1 MVQEPQPIPTSEFAD
16 VESVDSI
23 ISALY
28 NSISFGAGEQPDSNR
43 LRSLFMP
50 GAHLIHVKTDAA
62 DTMDVETFIDR
73 LVQQIQAGILTEF
86 IEAELARHTKS
97 FGNIAQVFS
106 TFETR
111 LVTDY
116 RSSSARGI
124 HSIQLMR
131 YGDRWWI
138 TNLLWDDEQSDK
150 PIPAK
155 YLPEQQFPESSE

>member
-1 MVQEPQPIPTSEFAD
+1 MLQEPEPIPTSESAD
-16 VESVDSI
+16 VESVDSVVR
-23 ISALY
+23 ALY
-28 NSISFGAGEQPDSNR
+28 EAISFGDGSQPDSNR

-50 GAHLIHVKTDAA
+50 GAHLIHVKTDVI
-62 DTMDVETFIDR
+62 DTMDVETFISR
-73 LVQQIQAGILTEF
+73 LLQQIQAGILTEF
-86 IEAELARHTKS
+86 VEAELARCTET

-150 PIPAK
+150 PIPPE
-155 YLPEQQFPESSE
+155 YLPEQQVPESSE

>member
-1 MVQEPQPIPTSEFAD
+1 MVQEPQSIPTSEFGD
-16 VESVDSI
+16 VDSLDSI
-23 ISALY
+23 IRALY
-28 NSISFGAGEQPDSNR
+28 DSISFRAGEQPDSNR

-50 GAHLIHVKTDAA
+50 GAQLIHVKTDVV
-62 DTMDVETFIDR
+62 DTMDVETFVAR
-73 LVQQIQAGILTEF
+73 LIQQVEAGSLTEF
-86 IEAELARHTKS
+86 IEAELARRTET

-111 LVTDY
+111 LITDY

-150 PIPAK
+150 SIPPE
-155 YLPEQQFPESSE
+155 YLSEHPVSESPE

>member
-1 MVQEPQPIPTSEFAD
+1 MVKEPQSIPTSKFAD
-16 VESVDSI
+16 VDSLDSI
-23 ISALY
+23 IQALY
-28 NSISFGAGEQPDSNR
+28 DSISFRAGEQPNSNR

-50 GAHLIHVKTDAA
+50 GAQLVHVKTNVV
-62 DTMDVETFIDR
+62 DTMDVKTFMTR
-73 LVQQIQAGILTEF
+73 LIQQIQAGNLTEF
-86 IEAELARHTKS
+86 IEAELARRTET

-111 LVTDY
+111 LVTEY

-138 TNLLWDDEQSDK
+138 TNLLWDDEQNDK
-150 PIPAK
+150 PIPPQ
-155 YLPEQQFPESSE
+155 YLPEHQVSESSE

>member
-1 MVQEPQPIPTSEFAD
+1 MVQEPQSIPTSEFAD
-16 VESVDSI
+16 VDSLDSI
-23 ISALY
+23 IRALY
-28 NSISFGAGEQPDSNR
+28 DSISFRAGEQPDSNR

-50 GAHLIHVKTDAA
+50 GAQLVHVKTDVV
-62 DTMDVETFIDR
+62 DTMDVETFINR
-73 LVQQIQAGILTEF
+73 LIQQIQAGSLTEF
-86 IEAELARHTKS
+86 IEAELARRTET

-124 HSIQLMR
+124 NSIQLMR

-150 PIPAK
+150 PIPPE
-155 YLPEQQFPESSE
+155 YLSEHPVSESPE

>member
-1 MVQEPQPIPTSEFAD
+1 MVQEPQPIPTSEFTD

-23 ISALY
+23 IRALY
-28 NSISFGAGEQPDSNR
+28 DAISFGAGEQPDSNR

-50 GAHLIHVKTDAA
+50 GAQLIHVKTDAV
-62 DTMDVETFIDR
+62 DTMDAETFIAR
-73 LVQQIQAGILTEF
+73 LIQQIQAGVLTEF
-86 IEAELARHTKS
+86 IEVELARRTEA

-116 RSSSARGI
+116 RSPSARGI
-124 HSIQLMR
+124 NSIQLMR

-150 PIPAK
+150 PTPSE
-155 YLPEQQFPESSE
+155 YLS